1 MTVHME
7 KLQKKSAVGKDPK
20 DAYLTAGIGPGFNS
34 NESSLRKLAHELT
47 ERVKELNCLY
57 GISKLVE
64 TTDYLEDILQG
75 AVELLPAS
83 WQYPDVTCARI
94 KLGKQQFQTANFK
107 KTEWQQVENI
117 IVNGKPFGQVEVHYL
132 EEEPQL
138 DEGPFLKEERHL
150 IHAVAEQLGTVIARK
165 WAEDKLRSLYQRE
178 KRLRE
183 RLQTE
188 MQSKVDFTRKLV
200 HELKTPLTSLLATS
214 QLLRDETRDRRLA
227 KLAGYVWNSASSLD
241 ERVNELHDLVKG
253 ELGTLKLKLE
263 PLNLESLLIS
273 VREET
278 KALADEASAT
288 VNLEVQYPLP
298 QVYGDASR
306 VRQVVLN
313 LLNNAFK
320 YASGSTITIRAI
332 PNKADV
338 SVEVQDQGPGINPS
352 ERKRLFQPYHSSAS
366 KGKEAGGLGIGLAL
380 CKMLVELQGGKIWV
394 KNRPG
399 KGASFFFTLPA
410 LETRERE
417 FLQSEPGS

>member
-1 MTVHME
+1 ME
-7 KLQKKSAVGKDPK
+7 KLQKKSDVGKEPK
-20 DAYLTAGIGPGFNS
+20 DLHLTEGIRPSLNS
-34 NESSLRKLAHELT
+34 NESSLRRLAHELT

-64 TTDYLEDILQG
+64 TTDSLEHILQG

-94 KLGKQQFQTANFK
+94 KLRKQQFQTVNFRE
-107 KTEWQQVENI
+107 TEWQLMEI
-117 IVNGKPFGQVEVHYL
+117 IIANGKSFGQVEVYYL
-132 EEEPQL
+132 EEKPQL
-138 DEGPFLKEERHL
+138 DEGPFLREERHL

-178 KRLRE
+178 KWLRE
-183 RLQTE
+183 KLQTE

-214 QLLRDETRDRRLA
+214 QLLRDETRDKRLA
-227 KLAGYVWNSASSLD
+227 KLAGYVWDSASSLD

-263 PLNLESLLIS
+263 PLGLESLLIS

-278 KALADEASAT
+278 RALANEANVT
-288 VNLEVQYPLP
+288 VNFEVQRPLP

-320 YASGSTITIRAI
+320 YASGSGTITIRAI
-332 PNKADV
+332 PNQSDV
-338 SVEVQDQGPGINPS
+338 AVEIQDQGPGISPS

-366 KGKEAGGLGIGLAL
+366 KGKETGGLGIGLAL
-380 CKMLVELQGGKIWV
+380 CKMLVEFQGGKIWV

-399 KGASFFFTLPA
+399 KGASFFFTLPTF
-410 LETRERE
+410 ETRERI
-417 FLQSEPGS
+417 FFQSEPG

>member
-1 MTVHME
+1 ME
-7 KLQKKSAVGKDPK
+7 KLQKKSDVGKEPK
-20 DAYLTAGIGPGFNS
+20 DLHLTEGIRPSLNS
-34 NESSLRKLAHELT
+34 NESSLRRLAHELT

-64 TTDYLEDILQG
+64 TTDSLEHILQG

-94 KLGKQQFQTANFK
+94 KLRKQQFQTVNFRE
-107 KTEWQQVENI
+107 TEWQQMEII
-117 IVNGKPFGQVEVHYL
+117 IVNGKSFGQVEVYYL
-132 EEEPQL
+132 EEKPQL
-138 DEGPFLKEERHL
+138 DEGPFLREERHL

-227 KLAGYVWNSASSLD
+227 KLAGYVCDSACSLD
-241 ERVNELHDLVKG
+241 ERVNELHDLVRG

-263 PLNLESLLIS
+263 PLSLESLLVS

-278 KALADEASAT
+278 RALADEANVT
-288 VNLEVQYPLP
+288 VNLEVKHPLP

-332 PNKADV
+332 PNKSDV
-338 SVEVQDQGPGINPS
+338 AVEVQDQGPGINPS
-352 ERKRLFQPYHSSAS
+352 ERKRLFQPYHSSVS
-366 KGKEAGGLGIGLAL
+366 KGKETGGLGIGLAL
-380 CKMLVELQGGKIWV
+380 CKMLVELQGGIIWV
-394 KNRPG
+394 KSRPG
-399 KGASFFFTLPA
+399 KGASFFFILPT
-410 LETRERE
+410 LETGKEI
-417 FLQSEPGS
+417 FLQREPGS

>member
-410 LETRERE
+410 LETRERK

>member
-1 MTVHME
+1 ME

-338 SVEVQDQGPGINPS
+338 SVEVQDQGPGISPS
-352 ERKRLFQPYHSSAS
+352 ERKRLFQPDHSSAS